1 MATDLIRRT
10 PHQTTPQPRVCGV
23 AMHSCSPVCLPFE
36 SRSRDQNPSP
46 ASCSCSCPALRGFTS
61 LGHENSA
68 GPPATN
74 QPNPEEIHPRRA
86 HMCACS
92 PAARPRPTHCARSC
106 LSLRGLQQV
115 QEEET
120 RDQNAPCTSQDHI
133 VYLLHHHVS
142 TSKEPQQLLAR
153 HLGVLT
159 GGARF
164 GLAVCDGVKQ
174 AAASSCGCETAKL
187 YRSIMH
193 RLLQYIGR

>member
-1 MATDLIRRT
+1 MTGREVLERGFCAMAVRPSVLGSIKSAPLWPPTSSVA
-10 PHQTTPQPRVCGV
+10 HHTTAQPRVCGH
-23 AMHSCSPVCLPFE
+23 ALALLSASHSNLVPGTRIPPRRRARVRAAP
-36 SRSRDQNPSP
+36 
-46 ASCSCSCPALRGFTS
+46 RGFTS

-74 QPNPEEIHPRRA
+74 QSNPEKIYPRRA

-92 PAARPRPTHCARSC
+92 PAHPLCALVSLAAAFSRFRRRRRP
-106 LSLRGLQQV
+106 
-115 QEEET
+115 ET
-120 RDQNAPCTSQDHI
+120 RT
-133 VYLLHHHVS
+133 
-142 TSKEPQQLLAR
+142 QQLLAR

>member
-1 MATDLIRRT
+1 
-10 PHQTTPQPRVCGV
+10 
-23 AMHSCSPVCLPFE
+23 
-36 SRSRDQNPSP
+36 
-46 ASCSCSCPALRGFTS
+46 
-61 LGHENSA
+61 
-68 GPPATN
+68 
-74 QPNPEEIHPRRA
+74 
-86 HMCACS
+86 MCACS
-92 PAARPRPTHCARSC
+92 PAHPPTVRARVSRC
-106 LSLRGLQQV
+106 GLQQV

-120 RDQNAPCTSQDHI
+120 RDQNASCTSQDHI
-133 VYLLHHHVS
+133 VYLLQHHVS